1 MIIIILIQLIIFK
14 ISINVKEKKMLTKQ
28 GFKRPFADYVY
39 SSPASPEKKIRT
51 PVKKIDKFTIKK
63 IIEKKLAK

>member
-1 MIIIILIQLIIFK
+1 
-14 ISINVKEKKMLTKQ
+14 MLTKQ

-51 PVKKIDKFTIKK
+51 PVKKIDQFTIKK
-63 IIEKKLAK
+63 IIKKKLAKCSKDIKNFESNHKRPITNQYHY